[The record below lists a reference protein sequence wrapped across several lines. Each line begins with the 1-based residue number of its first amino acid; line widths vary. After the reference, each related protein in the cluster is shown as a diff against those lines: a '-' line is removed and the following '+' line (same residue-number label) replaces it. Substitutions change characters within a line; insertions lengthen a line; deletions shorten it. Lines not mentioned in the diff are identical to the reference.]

1 MSVGVLPVTKETFE
15 TEVMREKV
23 PVLLDFWAP
32 WCAPCQQ
39 LHPILEKLAGEV
51 GETAKIVRVNVDE
64 QPELAEAFGVL
75 SIPTL
80 LVIRNGRLTAR
91 ETGVLSKGKLKKL
104 LDR

>member
-1 MSVGVLPVTKETFE
+1 MAVVTCTNQTFE
-15 TEVMREKV
+15 KEVLTSDK